1 MIIVAMNSEIFS
13 PAFGAGRMNVGID
26 FLLASG
32 FTGQTTETLQ
42 FAGESAPFERSV
54 GVPLKPYASLTWTYN
69 FRR

>member
-1 MIIVAMNSEIFS
+1 MRSLS
-13 PAFGAGRMNVGID
+13 DRRMNIGID

-42 FAGESAPFERSV
+42 LVGESAPFECIV
-54 GVPLKPYASLTWTYN
+54 GVPLRSYASLTWTYN